1 MQEKSFIFYIV
12 IIASLS
18 ILLTGCPENDLPS
31 VGINGQVWTI
41 QNYDG
46 THYQNGD
53 IIPEIK
59 SPAEWEKLTT
69 GAWCYYN
76 NDESNGTKYQ
86 KLYNIFAINDKRGF
100 APKGWHIPSNTEW
113 IKLVDF
119 LGGASV
125 AASAMKSTRG
135 WNGSGNGTN
144 ISKLNCLPGGIRS
157 SLSFSGVGDLGI
169 WWTSSKDASDYGIIW
184 VVNAASVDQNN
195 AVNNSGV
202 SVRLI
207 KDKE

>member
-1 MQEKSFIFYIV
+1 MQEKSFFYIV
-12 IIASLS
+12 FIASLA
-18 ILLTGCPENDLPS
+18 ILLTGCPENNLPS
-31 VGINGQVWTI
+31 VDINGHVWTT

-46 THYQNGD
+46 TQYQNGD
-53 IIPEIK
+53 IIPEVK

-76 NDESNGTKYQ
+76 NDASNGTKYQ
-86 KLYNIFAINDKRGF
+86 KLYNIFAISDKRGF

-119 LGGASV
+119 LGGVSV
-125 AASAMKSTRG
+125 AASAMKSTQG

-144 ISKLNCLPGGIRS
+144 RSKLNCLPGGIRS
-157 SLSFSGVGDLGI
+157 TLSFSGIGDQGI
-169 WWTSSKDASDYGIIW
+169 WWTSSKDTNGDGIIW
-184 VVNAASVDQNN
+184 VINSANVYQNT
-195 AVNNSGV
+195 AVNNAGV
-202 SVRLI
+202 SVRFI